1 MAMPRHLLLD
11 AELPWADAAARRE
24 VLRMRQRGWGGGDI
38 PAHRALRVSPVRPG
52 KLVPAALL
60 AIALLAAYLLLLG
73 PVSHL
78 WAGMLEF
85 WRSAVDLPGRVSM
98 VRYDFYGLLQF
109 DVPSLSFGSGLPGS
123 ELWWGGL
130 VFTLLLGLGSFAVP
144 LTWLPLRYL
153 LRLVAFFQAGAQL
166 FFGLWPWAFPYDG
179 SGYVHGMLIADL
191 MLIALI
197 PVLLGSTYFVLDF
210 SLWRK
215 ALLALL
221 TMLHMLVLVPL
232 QYAVHA
238 YVIHHL
244 SLLFM
249 PLMFFVFGLTV
260 NVLVFIS
267 FYAWGVSWWHPL
279 RVEDVRWARRQ
290 NGNGNGNGNGNDD
303 GNGGSRGSAARPS
316 LPVPSGGGL
325 S

>member
-1 MAMPRHLLLD
+1 MATSRHLLLD
-11 AELPWADAAARRE
+11 AELPWADAATRRE
-24 VLRMRQRGWGGGDI
+24 ALRMRRRGWGGGDI
-38 PAHRALRVSPVRPG
+38 PAHRALRVSPVQPG

-60 AIALLAAYLLLLG
+60 ALALLAAYLLLLS
-73 PVSHL
+73 PVAHL

-85 WRSAVDLPGRVSM
+85 WRSALDLPGHVSM
-98 VRYDFYGLLQF
+98 VRHDFYGLLQF
-109 DVPSLSFGSGLPGS
+109 DVPSLDFGSGLPGS
-123 ELWWGGL
+123 GLWWSGL
-130 VFTLLLGLGSFAVP
+130 VFTLFLGFGSFAVP
-144 LTWLPLRYL
+144 LTWLPLRYV
-153 LRLVAFFQAGAQL
+153 LRLLAFFQAGAQV
-166 FFGLWPWAFPYDG
+166 FFGFWPWAFPYDG

-191 MLIALI
+191 MLISLI
-197 PVLLGSTYFVLDF
+197 PVILGFTYFVLDF
-210 SLWRK
+210 GLWRK

-267 FYAWGVSWWHPL
+267 FYAWGVSWRHPL
-279 RVEDVRWARRQ
+279 RTEDARWAEHQ
-290 NGNGNGNGNGNDD
+290 NGNGNGNG
-303 GNGGSRGSAARPS
+303 GNGHGRRHAGGASRPAPAGGS
-316 LPVPSGGGL
+316 L

>member
-1 MAMPRHLLLD
+1 MATPRHLLLD
-11 AELPWADAAARRE
+11 AELPWTDAATRRE
-24 VLRMRQRGWGGGDI
+24 VLRMCQRGWGGGDI
-38 PAHRALRVSPVRPG
+38 PAHRALRVSPVQPG

-60 AIALLAAYLLLLG
+60 ALALLAAYLLLLG
-73 PVSHL
+73 PVAHF

-85 WRSAVDLPGRVSM
+85 WRSAVDLPGHVSL
-98 VRYDFYGLLQF
+98 VRHDFYGLLQF
-109 DVPSLSFGSGLPGS
+109 DVPFLNFGSGLPDS
-123 ELWWGGL
+123 DLWWSGL
-130 VFTLLLGLGSFAVP
+130 AFTLLLGLGSFAVP
-144 LTWLPLRYL
+144 LTWLPLRYV
-153 LRLVAFFQAGAQL
+153 LRLLAFFQAGAQV

-191 MLIALI
+191 MLISLI
-197 PVLLGSTYFVLDF
+197 PVILGFTYFVLDF
-210 SLWRK
+210 GLWRK

-279 RVEDVRWARRQ
+279 RVEDVRWAKRQ
-290 NGNGNGNGNGNDD
+290 NSNGNGNGNGNHAA
-303 GNGGSRGSAARPS
+303 NGKGHPGAGHPS
-316 LPVPSGGGL
+316 LQVPSGG
-325 S
+325 SPS